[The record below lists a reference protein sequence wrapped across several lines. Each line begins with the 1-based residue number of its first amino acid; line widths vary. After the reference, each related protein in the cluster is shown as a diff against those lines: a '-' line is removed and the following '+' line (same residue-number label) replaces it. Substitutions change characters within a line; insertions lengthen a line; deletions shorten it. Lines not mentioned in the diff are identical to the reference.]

1 MRVVF
6 AGISQLADTSL
17 WIDEDVTFE
26 RLETLCLDAIN
37 EVLPGDALRLRFLC
51 MGRLIEGDSLD
62 RVTTVVGDSAP
73 TIQCSVLNEA
83 RPPESERHTQ
93 DQSQQSIER
102 SIDYTGREAWSVITL
117 SGLVLGLCVSDR
129 LRRPDRYDMLA
140 TVFLYWFA
148 TCWMAMFV
156 CNTVVCAKQ
165 RLLP

>member
-102 SIDYTGREAWSVITL
+102 SIDYTGREAWSVIVSAACRPHADAIRPGPGTM
-117 SGLVLGLCVSDR
+117 CV
-129 LRRPDRYDMLA
+129 
-140 TVFLYWFA
+140 
-148 TCWMAMFV
+148 
-156 CNTVVCAKQ
+156 
-165 RLLP
+165 